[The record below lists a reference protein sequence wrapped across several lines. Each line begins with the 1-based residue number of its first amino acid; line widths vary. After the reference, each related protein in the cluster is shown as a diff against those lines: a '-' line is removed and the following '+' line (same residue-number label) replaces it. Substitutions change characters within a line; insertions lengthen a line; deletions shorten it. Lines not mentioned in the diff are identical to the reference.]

1 MKQNHKFQS
10 FRKKYGRYQIHMT
23 QHMFV
28 RVGVKRYGPIN
39 WIIYLDDEHIVL
51 NTYIKD
57 HKIKINEAFLD
68 EHWNIFVTKYNYN
81 IDVWSMVEGSTI
93 EEFND
98 YRDYLLPDKSNIT
111 LGDFDETMKKITVIE
126 NEKATMLRK
135 VGKMANKI
143 AKMEEEIVAQL
154 SEMREEIRRFK

>member
-1 MKQNHKFQS
+1 MKANHKFQS

-28 RVGVKRYGPIN
+28 QTGRKRYGPIN

-57 HKIKINEAFLD
+57 HKVKINEDFID

-111 LGDFDETMKKITVIE
+111 LGDFDDTMKNITDIE
-126 NEKATMLRK
+126 NEKATIVRK
-135 VGKMANKI
+135 VGKMGIKL
-143 AKMEEEIVAQL
+143 AKMESEIASQLTEMIEE
-154 SEMREEIRRFK
+154 MKRFK

>member
-1 MKQNHKFQS
+1 
-10 FRKKYGRYQIHMT
+10 MT

-28 RVGVKRYGPIN
+28 GVGVKRYGPIN
-39 WIIYLDDEHIVL
+39 WIIYLDNEHIVL

-57 HKIKINEAFLD
+57 HKTKIGEEFLD

-111 LGDFDETMKKITVIE
+111 LSDFDETMKKITTIE
-126 NEKATMLRK
+126 NEKATIIRK
-135 VGKMANKI
+135 VGKMGIKI
-143 AKMEEEIVAQL
+143 AKIEEDIIAQL